1 LDIVKI
7 LKQRGKKYK
16 KRVGHWYCFDFN
28 AGFTLVY
35 DSYLEYMGMES
46 GHERYSE
53 EGYFGDRIQI
63 EAFIGEPNDVE
74 VETDYLE
81 KLKDRLKYE

>member
-1 LDIVKI
+1 
-7 LKQRGKKYK
+7 
-16 KRVGHWYCFDFN
+16 
-28 AGFTLVY
+28 
-35 DSYLEYMGMES
+35 MGMES